1 MRVLRYVAIL
11 LIVVS
16 VVSLVGCS
24 FFNREKETDVSLII
38 DTPTIQEDGLRETV
52 LYYKDEIGLIVPV
65 MRKIPWEEGI
75 AKAAINQL
83 VDEPA
88 VRDNLSSIGLF
99 PVLPT
104 GTEVL
109 EMSINDGLAKVDFN
123 ENILSYDTD
132 TDEKAIVQSLVYTLT
147 EFEAI
152 DKVQLLVNG
161 KTLNKLSFGTKV
173 KNPMERENINLSL
186 ALESEELPVIVYYKT
201 TTNGEDSFFIPVTK
215 GVNALKTDIKSAL
228 TALLEGAPEGTGL
241 YSELPAGVV
250 LNDVYVKEGVAY
262 MDFSKEIESIPDNKT
277 HQQSMVYELG
287 LTLREIEPTIS
298 QVRILSSGK
307 EIQLNSDVSLNLPKH
322 VNPY

>member
-38 DTPTIQEDGLRETV
+38 DTATIQEDGLRETV

-75 AKAAINQL
+75 AKAAISQL
-83 VDEPA
+83 VDETA

-152 DKVQLLVNG
+152 DKVQILVNG

-186 ALESEELPVIVYYKT
+186 ELESEELPVIVYYKT

-215 GVNALKTDIKSAL
+215 GVSALKTDIKSAL

-241 YSELPAGVV
+241 YSELPAGVA

-262 MDFSKEIESIPDNKT
+262 MDFSKEIENIPDNKT

-307 EIQLNSDVSLNLPKH
+307 EIQLNSDVSLNLPRH
-322 VNPY
+322 INPY

>member
-262 MDFSKEIESIPDNKT
+262 MDFSKEIENIPDNKT